1 MRIGVLAATAGLTA
15 KTLRFYE
22 QAGLLPAPPR
32 TGSGYRDYPPGVVGR
47 LAFIRDA
54 QAAGLSLAEIRSIL
68 AIRDAGQAPCRH
80 VTELIDQ
87 HLAQVNDRIAELT
100 QARAALTDLQRRAA
114 ATDPAGCDDT
124 EICSILANNARCPE
138 SEAVQLP

>member
-32 TGSGYRDYPPGVVGR
+32 TSAGYRDYPPETTGR

-54 QAAGLSLAEIRSIL
+54 QAAGLTLAEIRSIL
-68 AIRDAGQAPCRH
+68 AIRDDGHAPCRH
-80 VTELIDQ
+80 VTRLIDQ
-87 HLAQVNDRIAELT
+87 HLAQVDERITELT
-100 QARAALTDLQRRAA
+100 QTRAALTDLRRRAA
-114 ATDPAGCDDT
+114 ATDPADCDDT
-124 EICSILANNARCPE
+124 GICSILAR
-138 SEAVQLP
+138 